1 MKYKLA
7 ILPGDGI
14 GSEVTDAAVR
24 VLEALTDKVETTS
37 YLFGGASCDVNNTP
51 LTDEVLRECASSD
64 AVLLGAVGGPKWD
77 SLPSEIRPE
86 KGLLK
91 IRKELGLFC
100 NLRPALLY
108 EELTSSCPLKPELV
122 EGGLDIMIVRE
133 LTGGA
138 YFGPKELKDDYGSD
152 LIIYSEKEVERI
164 AIKAFEIAKKRK
176 NKLTSV
182 DKANVLMSSKLWRKV
197 VDRVALD
204 YPEVEVEH
212 MYVDN
217 AAMQLVTK
225 PKQFDLILTENMFG
239 DILSDEASVLTGS
252 IGMLPSASL
261 RDDSFGLYEPSHGS
275 APQIAGQNI
284 VNPIAC
290 ILSLALALRYSFKMT
305 AEADRIEKAITKVLQ
320 DGYRTLDIEAE
331 GTTVLGTKEITS
343 LIIKAL

>member
-14 GSEVTDAAVR
+14 GTEVTDAALK
-24 VLEALTDKVETTS
+24 VLNAITDKVETKS
-37 YLFGGASCDVNNTP
+37 YLFGGASYDVNNMP
-51 LTDEVLRECASSD
+51 LTEEVLQECAQSD

-77 SLPSEIRPE
+77 AVASELRPE

-108 EELTSSCPLKPELV
+108 EELISSCPLKQELV

-138 YFGPKELKDDYGSD
+138 YFGPKELTNDYGSD

-164 AIKAFEIAKKRK
+164 AIKAFEIAKKRQ

-182 DKANVLMSSKLWRKV
+182 DKANVLDSSKLWRRV
-197 VDRVALD
+197 VDRIALD

-261 RDDSFGLYEPSHGS
+261 REDSFGLYEPSHGS

-290 ILSLALALRYSFKMT
+290 ILSLALALRYSFKMIE
-305 AEADRIEKAITKVLQ
+305 EADKIEKAIKKVLQ
-320 DGYRTLDIEAE
+320 AGYRTVDIL
-331 GTTVLGTKEITS
+331 THDTKEVSTTEITD